1 MLQGP
6 GAIKTSCSSRIE
18 VSLRFWCRAIDSV
31 FAVRVPIHAEVLAD
45 DVEHRSYRFATNE
58 EVDKARHGVNVD
70 TGLEQDFGPTVLI
83 PAEKPKT
90 RQGQSS

>member
-1 MLQGP
+1 MLVTHRGIAAFLVQGD
-6 GAIKTSCSSRIE
+6 
-18 VSLRFWCRAIDSV
+18 RFSV
-31 FAVRVPIHAEVLAD
+31 C
-45 DVEHRSYRFATNE
+45 EHRSYRFATNE
-58 EVDKARHGVNVD
+58 EVDKASHGVNVD